1 MRNSSTNVFLIILI
15 PFSLT
20 IGFAQKDIELMRMLI
35 FEKTTHFVGMLIW
48 VSLDSLMVGPDA

>member
-1 MRNSSTNVFLIILI
+1 MRKSITNLLLIILI

-35 FEKTTHFVGMLIW
+35 FEKTNALRAEKGLQLKH
-48 VSLDSLMVGPDA
+48 